1 MSRGSAFDPRVLRA
15 AALSVSAGVSALLA
29 WSCSPGP
36 TVDRPHPAVAKNVI
50 LLIGDGMGAPQRSF
64 LTYWLGREPSMN
76 SMPVSGLISTH
87 PAPRDSSQIEITDS
101 AAAGTAMACGV
112 KTFNDVIAQDTQGR
126 PVPTILEAAKQAKM
140 ATGLVV
146 TCQVTHATPACFAA
160 HDDNRDHYDAI
171 AVDYLSTQP
180 DLILGAGTDYF
191 LPTGAGGG
199 RTDGR
204 DLLTEFRA
212 AGYQVI
218 RENEALAGVVTLPLL
233 GLFAPKYFPPA
244 LDATPHETPTL
255 PEMTGKALDL
265 LSRDPDGFF
274 LMVEGSQIDWGAHG
288 NDAPYTIH
296 ELVAFDEAVE
306 AAREF
311 AHRDGETLV
320 VVLADHETGALS
332 LGRDYELHLDVLRG
346 MTATCGR
353 IADEI
358 ESDTTRTVELLRE
371 LAGFEPSAEERG
383 ILRTSRKT
391 IDGVNEIVNR
401 RIGLIW
407 GSHDH
412 SGGHIPVTADG
423 PGSAAFAGFFDN
435 TEIATKMAAAL
446 GLSLRDVKPLSP

>member
-1 MSRGSAFDPRVLRA
+1 MIRVALFEPRVRRT
-15 AALSVSAGVSALLA
+15 AALVVSAGLSALFA
-29 WSCSPGP
+29 WSCSPNP
-36 TVDRPHPAVAKNVI
+36 SVDRPLPAVAKNVI
-50 LLIGDGMGAPQRSF
+50 LLIGDGMGASQRSF

-101 AAAGTAMACGV
+101 AASATAMACGV

-146 TCQVTHATPACFAA
+146 TCQVNHATPACFAA

-180 DLILGAGTDYF
+180 DLILGAGTQYF
-191 LPTGAGGG
+191 LPTDSGGG

-204 DLLTEFRA
+204 DLLAEFRA

-218 RENEALAGVVTLPLL
+218 RESEALAGIATLPVL

-244 LDATPHETPTL
+244 LDTKPRETPTL
-255 PEMTGKALDL
+255 PEMTQKALDL

-274 LMVEGSQIDWGAHG
+274 LMIEGSQIDWGAHA

-296 ELVAFDEAVE
+296 ELVAFDQAVE

-311 AHRDGETLV
+311 ARRDAETLV
-320 VVLADHETGALS
+320 IVLADHETGALS
-332 LGRDYELHLDVLRG
+332 LGVEYELHLDVLRG

-358 ESDTTRTVELLRE
+358 ESDTTRTVELFRE
-371 LAGFEPSAEERG
+371 LAGFEPTQEERA

-391 IDGVNEIVNR
+391 VDGVNEIVNR
-401 RIGLIW
+401 RVGLIW

-423 PGSAAFAGFFDN
+423 PGAAAFGGFYDN
-435 TEIATKMAAAL
+435 TEIATKMATAL
-446 GLSLRDVKPLSP
+446 GLSLTDTKPLSP